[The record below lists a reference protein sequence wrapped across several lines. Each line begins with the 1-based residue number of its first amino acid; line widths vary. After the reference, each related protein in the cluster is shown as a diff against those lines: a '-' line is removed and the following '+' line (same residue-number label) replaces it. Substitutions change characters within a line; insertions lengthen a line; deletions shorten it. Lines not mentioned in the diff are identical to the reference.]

1 MEYVEGR
8 EISEH
13 CETNRL
19 SINERLK
26 LFRQVCAAVQF
37 AHQKLVAH
45 RDLKP
50 SNILTTNDRMVKL
63 LDFGIAKLLAP
74 DPSLGAVTQT
84 ETAMRLMTPEYASPE
99 QARGLPITTATD
111 IYSLGVVLYE
121 LLTSSRPHQF
131 KTYSP
136 AEIERAICE
145 TQPVRPSDAARQTA
159 GATTR
164 PARRLAG
171 DLDNIVMM

>member
-19 SINERLK
+19 SINEMLK

-37 AHQKLVAH
+37 AHLHLVAH

-50 SNILTTNDRMVKL
+50 SNILVTKDGTAKL

-84 ETAMRLMTPEYASPE
+84 ETAL
-99 QARGLPITTATD
+99 
-111 IYSLGVVLYE
+111 
-121 LLTSSRPHQF
+121 
-131 KTYSP
+131 
-136 AEIERAICE
+136 RAISCD
-145 TQPVRPSDAARQTA
+145 SA
-159 GATTR
+159 GRGQAD
-164 PARRLAG
+164 G
-171 DLDNIVMM
+171 